1 MKKFVLGMK
10 SGLLNS
16 IELTG
21 TDDEKLTAHEFME
34 KHKSIFKDTQDWY
47 TDINGKMVLLQQI
60 ESIETIEHEEIEMIN
75 LISKDG

>member
-1 MKKFVLGMK
+1 
-10 SGLLNS
+10 
-16 IELTG
+16 
-21 TDDEKLTAHEFME
+21 ME